1 MKDIAYLC
9 KRDRSKTWGGE
20 SWKKIVVCIV
30 GDGRQQVNSRT
41 LSVVVA
47 MER

>member
-1 MKDIAYLC
+1 MKNIAHLC
-9 KRDRSKTWGGE
+9 KRDRSKTLGGE

-30 GDGRQQVNSRT
+30 GDGRQKVNSRT

-47 MER
+47 MKR